1 MNTPVLTIDE
11 RHNIE
16 AGAWFCKLSQP
27 LRNAILARASVRRL
41 GDGAGAMGR
50 RGNDPVWMARLQP
63 LGAAHHPLWQVD
75 PVGPDQA
82 GLVIVRTD
90 QERQTPLAG

>member
-1 MNTPVLTIDE
+1 
-11 RHNIE
+11 
-16 AGAWFCKLSQP
+16 
-27 LRNAILARASVRRL
+27 
-41 GDGAGAMGR
+41 
-50 RGNDPVWMARLQP
+50 MARLQP

-82 GLVIVRTD
+82 GQVIVRTD